1 MSLLGA
7 LFGSSSSSSTSSSSE
22 VNAVD
27 NRTAGSD
34 QARTAGMIRDANVQ
48 QDFSTYSLDK
58 SVTTLNVLD
67 GGAIDAAERVS
78 RDAIAAGVSGQLV
91 TGAVADRAIQAA
103 GQTNRVVAGFAGD
116 IAKAS
121 LDTSYRLATDTTAKI
136 IGANAASLDFA
147 SLQSG
152 RALDF
157 AGVQSGRALDFA
169 SVQSGR
175 ALDFARTS
183 QASADAARSEAL
195 AAMQASSQSALG
207 YIERASVDADE
218 RQFDK
223 LARWGALVA
232 LVAVGGVVAARVVR

>member
-147 SLQSG
+147 S
-152 RALDF
+152 
-157 AGVQSGRALDFA
+157 
-169 SVQSGR
+169 VQSGR